1 MSDSLSTTPPHD
13 LFAEQAVLGG
23 ILRSAELV
31 GDVSEILT
39 PGDFYRPA
47 HRLIYDAM
55 LSLHSRGEAV
65 DIIAVGGEL
74 ARHHQLE
81 KVGGHNYLHTLL
93 DKNPAA
99 GSTTHYAR
107 REVKPPARRRRMLE
121 AGHRVVQIA
130 QTVTDADAAAE
141 QIDAVIHAALLDA
154 DSAGDG
160 PTTIGA
166 TLTATLDRLEA
177 RENGQGLTGVP
188 TGFSDLDELTGGL
201 QPGQLVVIA
210 ARPAV
215 GKSTLALD
223 VARAAAIRHNLPV
236 LFASLEMSRPE
247 LDDRLLSA
255 EARVSLQ
262 SIRLGR
268 IGDTDWPRINRR
280 LGEIANAPLH
290 IDASP
295 GLSVATIRTR
305 ARRMQRRGGL
315 SLLVVD
321 YLQLLVTAGKSENR
335 QQEVSA
341 ISRSLKLLAGEL
353 GIPVIALSQ
362 LNRGAEQTK
371 DHRPQ
376 LSQLRDSGS
385 IEQDADMVI
394 LIYRE
399 DAIEAGSA
407 RAGEADLIVA
417 KNRNGPMGTVTV
429 AFQGH
434 YSRFVDMAN

>member
-1 MSDSLSTTPPHD
+1 MTVDTAPPHD
-13 LFAEQAVLGG
+13 LQAESAALGATLLSTDATSNVVE
-23 ILRSAELV
+23 ILRPA
-31 GDVSEILT
+31 
-39 PGDFYRPA
+39 DFYRPA
-47 HRLIYDAM
+47 HGLIFEVVRDLY
-55 LSLHSRGEAV
+55 S
-65 DIIAVGGEL
+65 GGEPCDTITVAAEL
-74 ARHHQLE
+74 GRRGLVD
-81 KVGGHNYLHTLL
+81 KVGGPAYLHTLV
-93 DKNPAA
+93 AA
-99 GSTTHYAR
+99 VPTTASAGYYAR
-107 REVKPPARRRRMLE
+107 IVAGLAVRRRVAE
-121 AGHRVVQIA
+121 AGVRITQIGFKA
-130 QTVTDADAAAE
+130 TGDDPAGQAE
-141 QIDAVIHAALLDA
+141 AALAQALDA
-154 DSAGDG
+154 DDTGDG
-160 PTTIGA
+160 PTPIGD
-166 TLTATLDRLEA
+166 TLTDTLDRLEA
-177 RENGQGLTGVP
+177 RETGQGLTGVP
-188 TGFSDLDELTGGL
+188 TGFSDLDKLTSGL

-223 VARAAAIRHNLPV
+223 MARAAAIRHSLPV

-247 LDDRLLSA
+247 LDDRLISA
-255 EARVSLQ
+255 EARVPLQ
-262 SIRLGR
+262 NIRTGQ
-268 IGDTDWPRINRR
+268 IGDDWPRISRR

-295 GLSVATIRTR
+295 DLSVATIRTR

-362 LNRGAEQTK
+362 LNRGAEYTK
-371 DHRPQ
+371 EHKPQ
-376 LSQLRDSGS
+376 LSQLRDSGA

-394 LIYRE
+394 LIWRP
-399 DAIEAGSA
+399 DAVEAESA

-434 YSRFVDMAN
+434 FSRFVDMAS